1 MGLVAL
7 RSGPVRFLTVTQLS
21 PAARRASRGSG
32 RRGRD
37 QHAGAPAWP
46 AGGRLRLLDAGEQLL
61 ATRGLE
67 VPDRVIVAEA
77 GQHNRSAVNYHF
89 GSRAGLIE
97 AIRERH
103 EAPIAE
109 HRHHLISRLRGPGD
123 RTTRE
128 LAEAYL
134 RPLTA
139 EMLRSAPSHWARFT
153 AILLLDQPLR
163 FTRDLECPGA
173 GPGRPGLC
181 DLFDLIVAHLAHLPG
196 PEAAGRV
203 ALTIRF
209 LIDRLAGWERD
220 SQADPGLVAP
230 LTAFSLVLTDLAVA
244 MLDAPG
250 SVPPHIDAE
259 AGDRREQSP
268 GAGPVPAMPVR

>member
-1 MGLVAL
+1 MHLSVL
-7 RSGPVRFLTVTQLS
+7 RVRRYVSAVSELS
-21 PAARRASRGSG
+21 PAGTRAARG
-32 RRGRD
+32 
-37 QHAGAPAWP
+37 AGPALP

-67 VPDRVIVAEA
+67 VPDRVIVAAA

-89 GSRAGLIE
+89 GSRAGLID

-103 EAPIAE
+103 ETPIAL
-109 HRHHLISRLRGPGD
+109 HRHHLIARLPRPGD
-123 RTTRE
+123 RTTRQ
-128 LAEAYL
+128 LAEAHI

-153 AILLLDQPLR
+153 EMLLLDQPLR
-163 FTRDLECPGA
+163 FTRDIECPA
-173 GPGRPGLC
+173 PAQPDAPARPALC
-181 DLFDLIVAHLAHLPG
+181 DLFDLIAAHLTHLPE

-209 LIDRLAGWERD
+209 LISSLSRWERD
-220 SQADPGLVAP
+220 SQADDGLVAP
-230 LTAFSLVLTDLAVA
+230 LTAFSLILTDLAVA

-250 SVPPHIDAE
+250 SVPPRIDAQAGYPRAASLE
-259 AGDRREQSP
+259 A
-268 GAGPVPAMPVR
+268 APVN